1 MALHSNHGDTKTR
14 RFIFLRDFVPLWLNS
29 RFLLWLLPLG
39 FIGLFFFYPLIRIL
53 TYSFDLSVLTPE
65 NLRLTSNVLL
75 FTLYQALLSTLL
87 TLIVGLPAAYLFA
100 RFEFPGK
107 ALLRA
112 LTAVPFMLPTVVVAA
127 GFNALLGSRGWLN
140 LELMN
145 ILGLETPPL
154 QFIGTLGAILM
165 AHVFYNTTIVIR
177 VVGSA
182 LSQLDPRLMNAARTL
197 GADNRRVWWHVT
209 LPLLRPSLL
218 AAGTLVFL
226 FDFTSF
232 GVILL
237 LGGPGFATLEVET
250 YIQALQMLN
259 LPLASLLSAVQ
270 LFCTLAFSVF
280 YTRVVAKTRI
290 QVSPRAAQYNLHRA
304 CKWSERI
311 FVIGMGTLLILFFIL
326 PMLALP
332 LRSISRL
339 EAARGERA
347 DVQYGLT
354 GEYYSELFINRRGS
368 LFYVPPIRA
377 ALNSLGYAGLT
388 VLFSLLMGFP
398 AASALARPG
407 KLERWLDPLLM
418 LPLGASA
425 VTLGLGFIISFNR
438 PPLRLLASPWLIPLA
453 HTMVALPFVIRTLQ
467 PALAS
472 IPERLRDAASS
483 LGASP
488 FRAWLAVDW
497 PIIWRAS
504 LSAATFAFTV
514 SLGEFGATALLTRP
528 EYPTIPIAI
537 YRFLSQPG
545 GLNYGQAMA
554 MATLLM
560 ILATVGILLIER
572 LHLPGTREF

>member
-1 MALHSNHGDTKTR
+1 MRINREETKER
-14 RFIFLRDFVPLWLNS
+14 RFIFLRFFAPSRFNS
-29 RFLLWLLPLG
+29 RFFLWLFPLA
-39 FIGLFFFYPLIRIL
+39 FIGLFFFYPLARIL
-53 TYSFDLSVLTPE
+53 TYSFDISVLTPE
-65 NLRLTSNVLL
+65 NIRLTFDVSL
-75 FTLYQALLSTLL
+75 FTFYQAFLSTLL
-87 TLIVGLPAAYLFA
+87 TLLLGLPAAYLFA
-100 RFEFPGK
+100 RYDFPGK

-127 GFNALLGSRGWLN
+127 GFNALLGPRGWIN
-140 LELMN
+140 LGMVQAF
-145 ILGLETPPL
+145 GLEAPPV
-154 QFIGTLGAILM
+154 QFAGTLGAILL
-165 AHVFYNTTIVIR
+165 AHIFYNTTIVIR

-182 LSQLDPRLMNAARTL
+182 LSQLDPRLESAARSL
-197 GADNRRVWWHVT
+197 GADSRRVWWHVN

-218 AAGTLVFL
+218 AAGSLVFL

-259 LPLASLLSAVQ
+259 LPLAGLLSAVQ
-270 LFCTLAFSVF
+270 LLCTLAFSVL
-280 YTRVVAKTRI
+280 YTRVVAKTRV
-290 QVSPRAAQYNLHRA
+290 QVSPRAAQYNLRRA
-304 CKWSERI
+304 RVWREKV
-311 FVIGMGTLLILFFIL
+311 FVAGLGVLLVLFFVL

-332 LRSISRL
+332 LRSVARL
-339 EAARGERA
+339 EAARGQRA

-354 GEYYSELFINRRGS
+354 TDYYRELFINRRGS

-438 PPLRLLASPWLIPLA
+438 PPLQLLASPWLIPLA

-472 IPERLRDAASS
+472 IPERLRHAASS

-504 LSAATFAFTV
+504 LAAAVFAFTI

-560 ILATVGILLIER
+560 ILATVGVLSIER
-572 LHLPGTREF
+572 LRLPGAREF

>member
-1 MALHSNHGDTKTR
+1 MTLQRKHSETETR
-14 RFIFLRDFVPLWLNS
+14 IKFPFRVSAPS
-29 RFLLWLLPLG
+29 RFWFWLFPLS
-39 FIGLFFFYPLIRIL
+39 FLSLFFFYPLARVFLATFDVSIL
-53 TYSFDLSVLTPE
+53 TPGNIQLVLSTLQ
-65 NLRLTSNVLL
+65 
-75 FTLYQALLSTLL
+75 FTFCQASLSTLL
-87 TLIVGLPAAYLFA
+87 TLVVGLPAAWLFA

-127 GFNALLGSRGWLN
+127 GFNALLGPRGWLR
-140 LELMN
+140 LLF
-145 ILGLETPPL
+145 PFVSF
-154 QFIGTLGAILM
+154 QFAGTLTAIII

-177 VVGSA
+177 VVGNV
-182 LSQLDPRLMNAARTL
+182 LSQFDPRLEQAARTL
-197 GADNRRVWWHVT
+197 GAQAGNIWINIK

-218 AAGTLVFL
+218 AAGLLIFL

-250 YIQALQMLN
+250 YIQALHMLN
-259 LPLASLLSAVQ
+259 LPLAGLLSGVQ
-270 LFCTLAFSVF
+270 LVCTLVFSML
-280 YTRVVAKTRI
+280 YTRAAEKVRVQVIPGTVYNSARSPDNWGEKGFVAGL
-290 QVSPRAAQYNLHRA
+290 VLLLVLL
-304 CKWSERI
+304 
-311 FVIGMGTLLILFFIL
+311 FVL

-332 LRSISRL
+332 LRSIAGL
-339 EAARGERA
+339 ESTHGQQQDAQNGFTW
-347 DVQYGLT
+347 D
-354 GEYYSELFINRRGS
+354 YYQELFINRRNS
-368 LFYVPPIRA
+368 LFYTPPIRS

-388 VLFSLLMGFP
+388 VAFSLLMGFP
-398 AASALARPG
+398 AAFALARPSR
-407 KLERWLDPLLM
+407 LERWLDPLLL

-438 PPLRLLASPWLIPLA
+438 PLLSGSSTLLASPWLVPIA
-453 HTMVALPFVIRTLQ
+453 HTVLALPFVIRTLQ

-472 IPERLRDAASS
+472 IPERLRDAAVS

-488 FRAWLAVDW
+488 FYVWLAVDW

-504 LSAATFAFTV
+504 LAAATFAFTI
-514 SLGEFGATALLTRP
+514 SLGEFGATSLLTRP

-545 GLNYGQAMA
+545 NMNYGQAMA

-560 ILATVGILLIER
+560 GLTTLGIMAIER
-572 LHLPGTREF
+572 LKLPGTRDF